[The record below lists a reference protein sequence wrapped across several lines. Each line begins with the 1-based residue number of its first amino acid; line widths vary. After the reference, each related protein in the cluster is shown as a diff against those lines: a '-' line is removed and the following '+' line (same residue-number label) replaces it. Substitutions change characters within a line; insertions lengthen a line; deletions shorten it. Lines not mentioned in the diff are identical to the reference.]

1 MDIKQEPK
9 TSLFFFKNRFSKT
22 LHFLIETIR
31 LPGGGSLVTKSCLI
45 LCDSTTVACQSPL
58 SVGFPWKEYWSG
70 LPFLSP
76 EDLHN
81 LGIEP
86 MSPAWQVDSLPLSH
100 LESPSNYIV
109 LWKRTTSWFNILQ
122 KVLPT
127 NQKEKEWTSLVVQ
140 WLRLCASDTGAMG
153 LIPGR
158 ETKIP
163 HAI

>member
-9 TSLFFFKNRFSKT
+9 TSLFFCNQFSKT

-45 LCDSTTVACQSPL
+45 LCNSTTVACQSPL

-76 EDLHN
+76 EDLPN

-86 MSPAWQVDSLPLSH
+86 MSPVWQVDSLPPSH

-122 KVLPT
+122 KYF
-127 NQKEKEWTSLVVQ
+127 
-140 WLRLCASDTGAMG
+140 LRIKKKRSGLLWWSSD
-153 LIPGR
+153 
-158 ETKIP
+158 
-163 HAI
+163 